1 MPKDLYREL
10 GFSAGAVNDEFSEYQ
25 EDITTSDLGF
35 SMIPIKGG
43 EFIMG
48 SSLDDKI
55 EGQTSTAHQ
64 VEVSDFW
71 MAKHELTWDLY
82 ELWMLNIDR
91 DNRAYKKLKETKSD
105 SV

>member
-1 MPKDLYREL
+1 
-10 GFSAGAVNDEFSEYQ
+10 
-25 EDITTSDLGF
+25 
-35 SMIPIKGG
+35 
-43 EFIMG
+43 MG
-48 SSLDDKI
+48 SSLDDQNRGAD
-55 EGQTSTAHQ
+55 EWPTHQ

-91 DNRAYKKLKETKSD
+91 DNRAYKKLQEIQVRL